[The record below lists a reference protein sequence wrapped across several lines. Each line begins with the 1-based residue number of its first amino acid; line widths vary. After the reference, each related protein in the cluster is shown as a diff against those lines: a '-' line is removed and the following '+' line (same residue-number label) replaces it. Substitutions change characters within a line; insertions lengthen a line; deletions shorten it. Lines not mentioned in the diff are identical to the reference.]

1 MQCKFTKVFC
11 TRQKEFYATGIQEKK
26 KKKVKTPAKSVATRL
41 LDVAYTLGKVLPT
54 QETNYS
60 GSQIIPFLIS
70 EVPEPHRFKR
80 QNIHKEN
87 NFEDTSSLCKII
99 ILVTARRVLW
109 LAKTPTLTKLG

>member
-1 MQCKFTKVFC
+1 MQIYKSVLYTAERVLCYWNSREK
-11 TRQKEFYATGIQEKK
+11 KK

-99 ILVTARRVLW
+99 ILVTARRVL
-109 LAKTPTLTKLG
+109 